1 LAVFAAALNAFA
13 VGAPLAPGFR
23 ILSSEPAFMR
33 FRFAWML
40 AYKPSLATLLALLVL
55 LSAGHYLL
63 LDLVPEHFHRFLD
76 SLRGEF
82 GSFAA
87 FGWLFI

>member
-13 VGAPLAPGFR
+13 VGAPLLPGFR
-23 ILSSEPAFMR
+23 ILSLEPAFMR
-33 FRFAWML
+33 LRFAWIL

-55 LSAGHYLL
+55 FSTRHYFF

-76 SLRGEF
+76 SLRGEL

>member
-1 LAVFAAALNAFA
+1 
-13 VGAPLAPGFR
+13 
-23 ILSSEPAFMR
+23 MR

-40 AYKPSLATLLALLVL
+40 AYSPLLATLLALLVL
-55 LSAGHYLL
+55 LATRHHFF
-63 LDLVPEHFHRFLD
+63 LDLVPEHFHRFRD
-76 SLRGEF
+76 SLNGEL